1 MNSDD
6 PFANSGDN
14 DRTVIRPTPG
24 RRNTTPVT
32 PQQNVPLAPG
42 APQSITPQ
50 TGVGIPPSA
59 AFAQPQQFAPATAA
73 ITASGLNPLVD
84 SAVVLLTLAAQLRNT
99 PSHPD
104 VAGLREHV
112 MQQIRIFEQN
122 SRSAGVTPET
132 ALTARYTL
140 CTLLDETVLG
150 TPWGSESVWS
160 TQSLLSTFHKE
171 TWGGEKFFMILDRM
185 MQEPTSNIDMLELM
199 YICLSLGFEG
209 KYAVLEQGRSKLTET
224 MDNLFRTIRMQR
236 GDFERELSPHWRGV
250 QDKRNVLV
258 RYVPLWVVGALAG
271 VLLLVTYGGFRF
283 ILENSSSSAYDTLET
298 IGQVTGGPEQQ

>member
-1 MNSDD
+1 MAD
-6 PFANSGDN
+6 DN

-24 RRNTTPVT
+24 RRPAT
-32 PQQNVPLAPG
+32 
-42 APQSITPQ
+42 
-50 TGVGIPPSA
+50 PSA
-59 AFAQPQQFAPATAA
+59 SQPAVPSMAPAAPPPMAPPQAGAGMPPPAAAPAQPQYSPDVSAIAP
-73 ITASGLNPLVD
+73 SGLNPLVD
-84 SAVVLLTLAAQLRNT
+84 SAIVLLTLVGQLRNT
-99 PSHPD
+99 GSHPD

-112 MQQIRIFEQN
+112 VQQIKVFEQN
-122 SRSAGVTPET
+122 SRTAGVTPET
-132 ALTARYTL
+132 ALAARYVL

-160 TQSLLSTFHKE
+160 AQSLLSTFHNE
-171 TWGGEKFFMILDRM
+171 TWGGEKFFMILERM
-185 MQEPTSNIDMLELM
+185 AQEPGTNIDMLELL

-209 KYAVLEQGRSKLTET
+209 KFAVQENGRSKLVET

-250 QDKRNVLV
+250 QDKRHMLA

-283 ILENSSSSAYDTLET
+283 ILENTSGPAYDALET
-298 IGQVTGGPEQQ
+298 ISRSVDAQEQQQ